1 MMQSQCGGPRRSCKS
16 VSRLSLLT
24 FCSTPVQ
31 QPDSSTFY
39 ATAIFVTTNLT
50 SGVMQA
56 STNNTATV
64 RRTAPSLQ
72 GCFPTFFSHFVQHC
86 STAARLFN
94 FLCNRDIRDDEYHFR
109 CHAGIN

>member
-1 MMQSQCGGPRRSCKS
+1 MIRQQLGGSRRAWKS

-24 FCSTPVQ
+24 LCSTPVQ

-50 SGVMQA
+50 SDVMQA

-64 RRTAPSLQ
+64 TRIAPSLQ
-72 GCFPTFFSHFVQHC
+72 ECFPTFFTHFVQHS

-94 FLCNRDIRDDEYHFR
+94 FLCNRDVRDDEYYFR
-109 CHAGIN
+109 WQAGIN

>member
-1 MMQSQCGGPRRSCKS
+1 MIRPQWGGPSRACKS
-16 VSRLSLLT
+16 VSRLSVLT
-24 FCSTPVQ
+24 LCSTPVQ

-50 SGVMQA
+50 SGIMQA
-56 STNNTATV
+56 STNDNVTV

-72 GCFPTFFSHFVQHC
+72 ECFPAFFTHFEQHC

-94 FLCNRDIRDDEYHFR
+94 FLCNRDIRDDESHFR